1 MKKIFYSS
9 LLALAIFTL
18 LGSTGIPPQD
28 ECNKDITDKRGKMK
42 PWEKGAWETGNYR
55 NVFRDADYKKAAI
68 DAKPQSYMP
77 TCHLHLP
84 ERKHVEIHLKLNRL
98 KPLVWVAQVT

>member
-1 MKKIFYSS
+1 MKKIFYTS

-68 DAKPQSYMP
+68 DAKLAKAYYDGFLYLFSLM
-77 TCHLHLP
+77 HLSGNYRIIIPGLWTQP
-84 ERKHVEIHLKLNRL
+84 S
-98 KPLVWVAQVT
+98 PP